1 MEMKDRIRLLLDA
14 EKINSAKFAEA
25 IEVQRS
31 AVSHILA
38 GRNNPSFDIIQ
49 RIAQKFPKINL
60 EWLITGKGSMYK
72 IPVQRSIFDTDDSIN
87 QPGKT
92 VPTPNL
98 TESRTITNVTN
109 RGEGGKIL
117 SGRYE
122 GADSED
128 IPKELTVQK
137 IVIFY
142 SDRTFVEYRPS
153 IS

>member
-128 IPKELTVQK
+128 TSKELTVQK

>member
-92 VPTPNL
+92 APTANL
-98 TESRTITNVTN
+98 TESRPITNVTN

-128 IPKELTVQK
+128 TSKELTVQK

>member
-14 EKINSAKFAEA
+14 EKINSARFAEA

-87 QPGKT
+87 QPGKKA
-92 VPTPNL
+92 PTANL

-128 IPKELTVQK
+128 TSKELTVQK

>member
-92 VPTPNL
+92 APTANL
-98 TESRTITNVTN
+98 TESRTITNVNN

-128 IPKELTVQK
+128 IPKEHTVQK